1 MDLGLRGKVALVP
14 AASQGLGRAVALAFA
29 REGARL
35 AICSRRLD
43 AIEATA
49 EEVRWLGAEVLALA
63 ADLMRAEDIAN
74 LVQRTVERFSGV
86 DILVTN
92 AGGPPAGRFD
102 DFDDAA
108 WQAGYELTLLSA
120 IRLIRAALPSMRQR
134 GGGVIITMTS
144 SSIKQPIPNLILS
157 NVFRAGVAALA
168 KTLADE
174 LAPDNIRVNNV
185 VPGRIATERI
195 AQLDQA
201 NAARLGVDVETVRQ
215 SMLAQIPLRRYGEPE
230 EFADAVVFLASERA
244 SYITGATLQVDGGM
258 IRSLW

>member
-14 AASQGLGRAVALAFA
+14 AASQGLGKAVALAFA

-43 AIEATA
+43 AIESTA
-49 EEVRWLGAEVLALA
+49 EEARRLGAEVLALA
-63 ADLMRAEDIAN
+63 ADLTRAEDIAN
-74 LVQRTVERFSGV
+74 LVQRTVDQFGGI
-86 DILVTN
+86 DILITN

-134 GGGVIITMTS
+134 GGGVVITMTS
-144 SSIKQPIPNLILS
+144 SSIKQPISNLILS

-195 AQLDQA
+195 VQLDQA

>member
-14 AASQGLGRAVALAFA
+14 ASSQGLGKAVALAFA

-49 EEVRWLGAEVLALA
+49 EEARRLGAEVLALA
-63 ADLMRAEDIAN
+63 ADLTRAEDIAN
-74 LVQRTVERFSGV
+74 LVQRTVERFGGV
-86 DILVTN
+86 DILITN

-144 SSIKQPIPNLILS
+144 SSIKQPISNLILS

-185 VPGRIATERI
+185 VPGRIATERV

-215 SMLAQIPLRRYGEPE
+215 SMLAQIPLHRYGEPE

>member
-14 AASQGLGRAVALAFA
+14 ASSQGLGKAVALAFA

-49 EEVRWLGAEVLALA
+49 EEARQLGAEVLALA
-63 ADLMRAEDIAN
+63 ADLTRAEDIAN
-74 LVQRTVERFSGV
+74 LVQRTVERFGGV

-144 SSIKQPIPNLILS
+144 SSIKQPISNLILS

-185 VPGRIATERI
+185 VPGRIATERV

-230 EFADAVVFLASERA
+230 EFADAVVFLASDRA

>member
-14 AASQGLGRAVALAFA
+14 ASSQGLGKAVALAFA

-49 EEVRWLGAEVLALA
+49 EEARRLGAEVLALA
-63 ADLMRAEDIAN
+63 ADLTRAEDIAN
-74 LVQRTVERFSGV
+74 LVQRTVEHFGGV
-86 DILVTN
+86 DILITN

-108 WQAGYELTLLSA
+108 WQAGYELTLLSV

-144 SSIKQPIPNLILS
+144 SSIKQPISNLILS

-185 VPGRIATERI
+185 VPGRIATERV

-201 NAARLGVDVETVRQ
+201 NAARLGVDVETVSQ

>member
-1 MDLGLRGKVALVP
+1 MDLGLRSKVALVP
-14 AASQGLGRAVALAFA
+14 AASQGLGKAVALAFA

-35 AICSRRLD
+35 AVCSRRLD

-49 EEVRWLGAEVLALA
+49 EEARRLGAEVLALA
-63 ADLMRAEDIAN
+63 ADLTRAEDIAN
-74 LVQRTVERFSGV
+74 LVQRTVDQFGGI
-86 DILVTN
+86 DILITN

-144 SSIKQPIPNLILS
+144 SSIKQPISNLILS

-185 VPGRIATERI
+185 VPGRIATERV

-230 EFADAVVFLASERA
+230 EFADAVVFLASDRA

>member
-14 AASQGLGRAVALAFA
+14 ASSQGLGKAVALAFA

-49 EEVRWLGAEVLALA
+49 EEARRLGAEVLALA
-63 ADLMRAEDIAN
+63 ADLTRAEDIAN
-74 LVQRTVERFSGV
+74 LVQRTVEHFGGV
-86 DILVTN
+86 DILITN

-144 SSIKQPIPNLILS
+144 SSIKQPISNLILS

-174 LAPDNIRVNNV
+174 LATDNIRVNNV
-185 VPGRIATERI
+185 VPGRIATERV

>member
-49 EEVRWLGAEVLALA
+49 EEARWLGAEVLALA
-63 ADLMRAEDIAN
+63 ADLTRAEDIAN

-185 VPGRIATERI
+185 VPGRIATERV

>member
-14 AASQGLGRAVALAFA
+14 ASSQGLGKAVALAFA

-49 EEVRWLGAEVLALA
+49 EEARRLGAEVLALA
-63 ADLMRAEDIAN
+63 ADLTRAEDIAN
-74 LVQRTVERFSGV
+74 LVQRTVERFGGV
-86 DILVTN
+86 DILITN

-108 WQAGYELTLLSA
+108 WQTGYELTLLSA

-144 SSIKQPIPNLILS
+144 SSIKQPISNLILS

-185 VPGRIATERI
+185 VPGRIATERV

>member
-14 AASQGLGRAVALAFA
+14 ASSQGLGKAVALAFA

-49 EEVRWLGAEVLALA
+49 EEARRLGAEVLALA
-63 ADLMRAEDIAN
+63 ADLTRAEDIAN
-74 LVQRTVERFSGV
+74 LVQRTVEHFGGV
-86 DILVTN
+86 DILITN

-134 GGGVIITMTS
+134 GGGAIITMTS
-144 SSIKQPIPNLILS
+144 SSIKQPISNLILS

-185 VPGRIATERI
+185 VPGRIATERV

>member
-1 MDLGLRGKVALVP
+1 MDLGLQGKVALVP
-14 AASQGLGRAVALAFA
+14 AASQGLGKAVALAFA
-29 REGARL
+29 REGTRL
-35 AICSRRLD
+35 AVCSRRLD
-43 AIEATA
+43 AIQATA
-49 EEVRWLGAEVLALA
+49 EDARRLGAEVLALV
-63 ADLMRAEDIAN
+63 ADVTQSDDIAR
-74 LVQRTVERFSGV
+74 LVRQTTERFGGI

-108 WQAGYELTLLSA
+108 WQAAYELTLLSA
-120 IRLIRAALPSMRQR
+120 IRLIRAVLPSMRQR
-134 GGGVIITMTS
+134 GGGVIVAMTS

-174 LAPDNIRVNNV
+174 LAADKIRVNTV
-185 VPGRIATERI
+185 VPGRIATERV

-201 NAARLGVDVETVRQ
+201 NAVRLGLDVETVRQ
-215 SMLAQIPLRRYGEPE
+215 NMVGQIPLRRYGEPE
-230 EFADAVVFLASERA
+230 EFANAVVFLASERA

>member
-14 AASQGLGRAVALAFA
+14 AASQGLGKAVALAFA

-49 EEVRWLGAEVLALA
+49 EEARRLGTEVLALA
-63 ADLMRAEDIAN
+63 ADLTRAEDIAY
-74 LVQRTVERFSGV
+74 LVQRTVERFGGV

-174 LAPDNIRVNNV
+174 LAPDKIRVNNV
-185 VPGRIATERI
+185 VPGRIATERV

>member
-14 AASQGLGRAVALAFA
+14 AASQGLGKAVALAFA

-49 EEVRWLGAEVLALA
+49 EEARRLGTEVLALA
-63 ADLMRAEDIAN
+63 ADLTRAEDIAN
-74 LVQRTVERFSGV
+74 LVQRTVERFGGV

-174 LAPDNIRVNNV
+174 LAPDKIRVNNV
-185 VPGRIATERI
+185 VPGRIATERV

>member
-14 AASQGLGRAVALAFA
+14 AASQGLGKAVALAFA

-49 EEVRWLGAEVLALA
+49 EEARRLGAEVLALA
-63 ADLMRAEDIAN
+63 ADLTRAEDIVN
-74 LVQRTVERFSGV
+74 LVQRTVDQFGGI
-86 DILVTN
+86 DILITN

-134 GGGVIITMTS
+134 GGGVFITITS
-144 SSIKQPIPNLILS
+144 SSIKQPISNLILS

-195 AQLDQA
+195 VQLDQA

-244 SYITGATLQVDGGM
+244 SYITGATRQVDGGM